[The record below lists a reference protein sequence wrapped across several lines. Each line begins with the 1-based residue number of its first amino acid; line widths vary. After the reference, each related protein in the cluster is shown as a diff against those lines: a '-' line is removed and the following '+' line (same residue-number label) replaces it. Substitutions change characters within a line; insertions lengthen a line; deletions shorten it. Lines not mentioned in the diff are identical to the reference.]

1 MVGVSSTTATQRL
14 LVRSLATS
22 TRILNQVAGASPSSA
37 SSPSSSSSTTP
48 SIHERQSRQRQPQSI
63 LHVAD
68 AGGATMAATLRAI
81 ELTKARKESATPSST
96 TTQPAR
102 GARQPP
108 AFIGE
113 GGLGSLLSRR
123 RRAQGVVYDQDA
135 QEIGALAS
143 SAPSPTARQSNTGAS
158 ARSPRATL
166 PSPSSSER
174 RPERL
179 QSSSGD
185 PSFAA
190 AFTPRERRESRTPSS
205 SSSSG
210 PRPPRSGPPSQ
221 ARGGPQRPPTA
232 RRPHASPRSSPPRG
246 RKPFNKQEESRPL
259 PPLVVPKYVQVPAL
273 DLSALPSST
282 PAPTK
287 TTKPSAAKKAYDAY
301 LGVKTPDGAT
311 TLGERQRGVLLHANR
326 LLSRNPSVGLKG
338 RQVVLKKVEEA
349 LMR

>member
-1 MVGVSSTTATQRL
+1 MVVVSSTTATQRL
-14 LVRSLATS
+14 LVRSLTTS
-22 TRILNQVAGASPSSA
+22 TRILNPVAGASPSSA
-37 SSPSSSSSTTP
+37 PSPSSSSSTSP

-81 ELTKARKESATPSST
+81 ELTKARKESASPSST

-158 ARSPRATL
+158 PRFPRATTPL
-166 PSPSSSER
+166 PSSNER
-174 RPERL
+174 RSERL

-185 PSFAA
+185 P
-190 AFTPRERRESRTPSS
+190 
-205 SSSSG
+205 
-210 PRPPRSGPPSQ
+210 
-221 ARGGPQRPPTA
+221 
-232 RRPHASPRSSPPRG
+232 
-246 RKPFNKQEESRPL
+246 
-259 PPLVVPKYVQVPAL
+259 
-273 DLSALPSST
+273 
-282 PAPTK
+282 
-287 TTKPSAAKKAYDAY
+287 
-301 LGVKTPDGAT
+301 
-311 TLGERQRGVLLHANR
+311 
-326 LLSRNPSVGLKG
+326 
-338 RQVVLKKVEEA
+338 
-349 LMR
+349 